1 MEFLAIVAL
10 YLLTLVYLSYK
21 DKVVSEQMKN
31 IIKGLNNEEIDK
43 QETAEET
50 LEPGSFD
57 EIVGLEDVSPEDLL
71 KLKQWKLLALK

>member
-21 DKVVSEQMKN
+21 DKVVSEQMKDV
-31 IIKGLNNEEIDK
+31 IKGLNNEEIDK
-43 QETAEET
+43 QETTEET

-71 KLKQWKLLALK
+71 KLKQ